1 MISSR
6 PSKKLS
12 TKMELSTKVFTNLE
26 SEPVKVFTFFQ
37 TKTLTWDSGKMIDFT
52 EMGFICMR
60 MAKNTKENSKKV

>member
-6 PSKKLS
+6 HSKKSS

-26 SEPVKVFTFFQ
+26 SEPVKVFMFSP
-37 TKTLTWDSGKMIDFT
+37 TKIPTWVNGKMIDFT

-60 MAKNTKENSKKV
+60 TAKNTKENSKKV